1 MASARKAS
9 REAARTCQKAAGIL
23 AGRADLVARLRRNPL
38 FRALRVDKTI
48 YQALESTLRRLL
60 LERWDEIPALAM
72 IRQPAETVR
81 ARAQALLAGIP
92 GVRAEVIAGQSV
104 IGGGATPEQS
114 IPTWL
119 MAVECA
125 SAGDAERRLRLGDP
139 PVVARIENER
149 LLLDLR
155 TVFPEEEP
163 ALAAALAREC
173 VA

>member
-1 MASARKAS
+1 
-9 REAARTCQKAAGIL
+9 
-23 AGRADLVARLRRNPL
+23 
-38 FRALRVDKTI
+38 
-48 YQALESTLRRLL
+48 
-60 LERWDEIPALAM
+60 
-72 IRQPAETVR
+72 VR

-119 MAVECA
+119 MAIECA
-125 SAGDAERRLRLGDP
+125 SAGAAERRLRLGDP

-173 VA
+173 GGR